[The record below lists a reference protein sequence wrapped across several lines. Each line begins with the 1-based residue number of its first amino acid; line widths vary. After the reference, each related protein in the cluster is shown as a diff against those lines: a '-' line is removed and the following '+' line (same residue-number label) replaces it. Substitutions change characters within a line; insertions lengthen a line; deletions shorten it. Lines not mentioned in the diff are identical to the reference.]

1 MTDSHQIP
9 FRRPLLTGL
18 SLILLLAGCSH
29 KETKVEAKPEG
40 GKSNPLEVKV
50 SPSLLS
56 QIKVGEPSWST
67 VADSLHV
74 AGRVEADGTR
84 LARIGSPVKGR
95 ITDLPVIEGQRVKR
109 GEVMATLYST
119 DLSDAQF
126 AFIKAVSQQQLSQRA
141 AERGK
146 QLVDADVIGSA
157 ELQRRQAEVLQASA
171 EVSALRQQLAALGMS
186 DPAIRELETTRKLNS
201 TYQILATISGTVL
214 ERSVTLG
221 QIVQPAEVAFLIT
234 DLSHV
239 WLVADIPEQNSGDVT
254 VGKDVEAEI
263 PAYPGEKIQGR
274 LSFVS
279 ATVNPETRTVR
290 VRMNLPNPQG
300 RYKPAML
307 ANVVLEDRA
316 QREKVLPSTAIVREN
331 NQDYL
336 FVQTAPDK
344 FLLRQVTL
352 GGEYGERRAL
362 LSGINPG
369 EKIVLDGAFHL
380 NNERKRAA
388 IEGGS

>member
-1 MTDSHQIP
+1 MKNFFIV
-9 FRRPLLTGL
+9 PLLTGF
-18 SLILLLAGCSH
+18 SLLLLLAGCSH
-29 KETKVEAKPEG
+29 KETKVEAKPEQE
-40 GKSNPLEVKV
+40 KPNPLEVKA

-56 QIKVGEPSWST
+56 QLRIGEPGWSA

-74 AGRVEADGTR
+74 AGRIEADGTR

-95 ITDLPVIEGQRVKR
+95 ITDLPIIEGQKVKR
-109 GEVMATLYST
+109 GEVLATLYST

-157 ELQRRQAEVLQASA
+157 ELQRRQAEVLQANA

-186 DPAIRELETTRKLNS
+186 DTVIHELETTRKLNS

-221 QIVQPAEVAFLIT
+221 QLVQPAEVAFLIT
-234 DLSHV
+234 DLSNV
-239 WLVADIPEQNSGDVT
+239 WLVADIPEQNSGNVT
-254 VGKDVEAEI
+254 VGKTLEAEI
-263 PAYPGEKIQGR
+263 PAFPGEKIQGH

-307 ANVVLEDRA
+307 ATVTLEDQA
-316 QREKVLPSTAIVREN
+316 QRERVLPATAIVREN
-331 NQDYL
+331 NQDHV
-336 FVQTAPDK
+336 FVQIASDK
-344 FLLRQVTL
+344 FLLRPVNL
-352 GGEYGERRAL
+352 GGEYGDRRAVI
-362 LSGINPG
+362 SGINPG

-380 NNERKRAA
+380 NNERKRVA
-388 IEGGS
+388 IEGTS